1 MVRNYFYLIVGLL
14 CILFAVTHSLNGLT
28 TTLTTLDNSQL
39 DNSTKISFTYIW
51 HIIGIENLIIGI
63 ALLIMSFSK
72 SMLHVKFTAWLI
84 IVILAFRWLVI
95 LFFTLLKSTDSI
107 KQLLPD
113 TVAIFLVIILLF
125 LGTKVKDKIAY
136 E

>member
-14 CILFAVTHSLNGLT
+14 CILFSVTHSLNGLT
-28 TTLTTLDNSQL
+28 TTLTTLNNSQI

-51 HIIGIENLIIGI
+51 HIIGIENLIMGI

-72 SMLHVKFTAWLI
+72 SMLNVKFTAWLI
-84 IVILAFRWLVI
+84 IL
-95 LFFTLLKSTDSI
+95 LFF
-107 KQLLPD
+107 
-113 TVAIFLVIILLF
+113 
-125 LGTKVKDKIAY
+125 GTKVKDKIAY